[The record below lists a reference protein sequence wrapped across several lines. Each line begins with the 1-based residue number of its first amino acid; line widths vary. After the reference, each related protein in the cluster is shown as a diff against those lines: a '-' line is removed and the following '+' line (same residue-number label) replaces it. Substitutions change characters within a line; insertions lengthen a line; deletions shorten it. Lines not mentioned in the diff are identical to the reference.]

1 MSNHSFKKFMLPC
14 LTAGLILGTLP
25 VGVISA
31 DASLAGQT
39 SPSET
44 TIAATDLSLAA
55 VNTDS
60 LLNKHRDISNFISGN
75 LSTDTTLANNILTW
89 QMPHGGFYKDMLEQ
103 YKKPWNGSE
112 AKSGWVASGVELGT
126 IDNKATVAEIRF
138 LAYMYNQTGNE
149 AYRTSMRKAVDFIIG
164 MQYSSGGFPQVFPKR
179 GNYSDA
185 VTFNDDAMVRVM
197 VLIDDIVNRRGDFS
211 NNNLLTSTQRNNLNT
226 ALNKGVDYILKSQI
240 VNNGVRTVWCAQHDP
255 VTFAPVAGRAYE
267 LPSKSGGESVGI
279 VAFLMS
285 RPQTPEIRQAA
296 QAALKWY
303 DSVRVDGTQ
312 YVRRGP
318 DYFVNDPSSVIWYRF
333 YNVDDNKHFFA
344 DRDGQKYYDILQ
356 ISEERRHG
364 YAWAGAYARNLLQ
377 LASDSGYYTLSKP
390 LP

>member
-1 MSNHSFKKFMLPC
+1 MSNHSFKKFVLPC

-149 AYRTSMRKAVDFIIG
+149 AYRTSMRKAVDFIIS

-267 LPSKSGGESVGI
+267 LPSKSG
-279 VAFLMS
+279 
-285 RPQTPEIRQAA
+285 
-296 QAALKWY
+296 
-303 DSVRVDGTQ
+303 
-312 YVRRGP
+312 
-318 DYFVNDPSSVIWYRF
+318 VN
-333 YNVDDNKHFFA
+333 
-344 DRDGQKYYDILQ
+344 L
-356 ISEERRHG
+356 
-364 YAWAGAYARNLLQ
+364 
-377 LASDSGYYTLSKP
+377 
-390 LP
+390 